1 MAAQCDGFSVQRGG
15 VLQVAEAIRAERADI
30 IIYPEVG
37 MGSMNYLLANMRLAP
52 AQCAAWGH
60 PVTTGSGQIDY
71 YFTCGE
77 MESANAADH
86 YREKL
91 LRLPGIGTS
100 YSLPPAAKPFA
111 REMLGLKSEHRVF
124 ICPQS
129 LFKVHPDNDDI
140 FADIMAADP
149 QAVILFFQA
158 NWPAIT
164 QTFGARLSRAMAAHC
179 LAARGQIKFLPRVD
193 ENGFRGLLAMA
204 DVVLDTLH
212 WSGGNTSLDALSVGV
227 PIVTLPGEFMRGR
240 QTMAML
246 RAMEAEELI
255 TGSRSE
261 YLQKALQFASGAT
274 ANEQLREKL
283 LANCGEVFDRHEPIL
298 ALADHLFAIHESIR

>member
-1 MAAQCDGFSVQRGG
+1 
-15 VLQVAEAIRAERADI
+15 
-30 IIYPEVG
+30 
-37 MGSMNYLLANMRLAP
+37 
-52 AQCAAWGH
+52 
-60 PVTTGSGQIDY
+60 
-71 YFTCGE
+71 
-77 MESANAADH
+77 
-86 YREKL
+86 
-91 LRLPGIGTS
+91 
-100 YSLPPAAKPFA
+100 
-111 REMLGLKSEHRVF
+111 VF
-124 ICPQS
+124 VCPQS
-129 LFKVHPDNDDI
+129 LFKVHPDNDDV

-158 NWPAIT
+158 TWPAIT
-164 QTFGARLSRAMAAHC
+164 QAFGARLSRAMAARG

-246 RAMEAEELI
+246 QAMGAEELI
-255 TGSRSE
+255 AGSRNE
-261 YLQKALQFASGAT
+261 YVQKALQFASGAT

-283 LANCGEVFDRHEPIL
+283 LANRGAVFDRHEPIL
-298 ALADHLFAIHESIR
+298 ALADHLTTIHEHSLRRVGKA